1 MNEYSLL
8 LNIANN
14 EGINFFD
21 VELLIENEKIIFD
34 NYKKLTNS
42 DRYLNFY
49 SNHHQLKRGIIIGQ
63 EV

>member
-49 SNHHQLKRGIIIGQ
+49 SNHHQLKRDIIIGQ

>member
-49 SNHHQLKRGIIIGQ
+49 SNQLKRDIIIGQ